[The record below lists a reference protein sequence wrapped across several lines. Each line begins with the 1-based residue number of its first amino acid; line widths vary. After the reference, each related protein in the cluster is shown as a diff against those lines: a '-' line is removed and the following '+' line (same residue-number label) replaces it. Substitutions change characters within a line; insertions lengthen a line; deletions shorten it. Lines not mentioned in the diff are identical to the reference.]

1 MILLDN
7 NQLII
12 ANIFVAMKHSDIEDE
27 NTIRHL
33 CVNAYR
39 HYNQKFK
46 AEFGDIII
54 CHDSPHC
61 WRKDSFKEY
70 KANRKVS
77 KAKSDHDW
85 NKIFDIMTTIREEIK
100 DNFQWKNI
108 SVPHAEADDIIASIV
123 EDSIPIEPILIIS
136 SDKDFQQLQKYSNVK
151 QWSPL
156 KQNYIVCENP
166 ENYLL
171 THIIKGDSSDGVPN
185 ILSDDDTFIDKDK
198 RQTPMTKKKMSSI
211 VDDLSEWENTDNWK
225 RNKKVIDFSEIPEE
239 IKSNTIN
246 ELNKPHERNTGKIY
260 SYLVENKLASLLEV
274 AEELY

>member
-46 AEFGDIII
+46 TEFGDIII

>member
-39 HYNQKFK
+39 YYNQKFK

-85 NKIFDIMTTIREEIK
+85 NKIFDIMTTIREEIE